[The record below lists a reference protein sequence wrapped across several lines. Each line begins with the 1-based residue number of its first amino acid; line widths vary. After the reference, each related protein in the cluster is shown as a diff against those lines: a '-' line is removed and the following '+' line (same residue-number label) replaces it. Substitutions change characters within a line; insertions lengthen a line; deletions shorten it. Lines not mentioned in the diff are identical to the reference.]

1 VDKVFPARDTP
12 DNARFPG
19 SFRVK
24 QDTLDPARANADVLL
39 WQAPARI
46 AIAMFLGLFELLF
59 QQLDILGGSDLW
71 VAITLVG
78 YVIAI
83 RLLSRRMRETGTAGN
98 LMVAATVFADLAFI
112 FGSTIASSPVA
123 YYARI
128 LVLSFFVLHSVESY
142 FGRTH
147 ATMTLLAVVVGYLV
161 AVRLGA
167 LVRGTPQDPIEEIWS
182 ISLFTTAALLLIV
195 QFGNI
200 QRRLE
205 HIVELFEWAE
215 EGDFS
220 RAYDVNTNTN
230 PESITR
236 VGRAYNRVRLQ
247 LASMVLTDPLTG
259 CLNRRGLD
267 QVLAREIARAGRT
280 GQQISLIAVDL
291 DHFKKVNDTYGHIT
305 GDVVLRELGMLLGQ
319 AARSGDM
326 VARTGGE
333 EFSILLPQ
341 TGPEGAYRMAVR
353 IWETVRNHAFMVNG
367 TRLKLTVSVGVVTSP
382 GVGGDAVAASLKER
396 ADVTLYAAKRG
407 GRDQVREWDDAFATS
422 LTPTHDVPL
431 VSNSRS

>member
-1 VDKVFPARDTP
+1 LEISARDTP
-12 DNARFPG
+12 TDARSPG
-19 SFRVK
+19 SFFRVK
-24 QDTLDPARANADVLL
+24 QDTQDPARANADVLL
-39 WQAPARI
+39 WQAPGRI

-59 QQLDILGGSDLW
+59 QQLNILGGSDLS
-71 VAITLVG
+71 VVIALVG
-78 YVIAI
+78 YVVAI
-83 RLLSRRMRETGTAGN
+83 RLLSRHMRETGKAGA
-98 LMVAATVFADLAFI
+98 LIVATTIFFDLAFI
-112 FGSTIASSPVA
+112 FASTIASSPVA
-123 YYARI
+123 YYERI

-147 ATMTLLAVVVGYLV
+147 ATITLLAVVVGYLV
-161 AVRLGA
+161 AVRVGA
-167 LVRGTPQDPIEEIWS
+167 LARGSPQDPIEELWS
-182 ISLFTTAALLLIV
+182 IALFTTAALLLIN

-220 RAYDVNTNTN
+220 RAYDVSANTN

-422 LTPTHDVPL
+422 LTPAHDVPM
-431 VSNSRS
+431 VGNSGS

>member
-1 VDKVFPARDTP
+1 M
-12 DNARFPG
+12 
-19 SFRVK
+19 K

-39 WQAPARI
+39 WQAPGRI

-71 VAITLVG
+71 VAAALVG

-98 LMVAATVFADLAFI
+98 LLIATTILADLAFI
-112 FGSTIASSPVA
+112 FVSTIASSPVG
-123 YYARI
+123 YYDRI
-128 LVLSFFVLHSVESY
+128 LILSFFVLHSVESY

-161 AVRLGA
+161 AVRVGA
-167 LVRGTPQDPIEEIWS
+167 IVHGAAQDPIEELWS
-182 ISLFTTAALLLIV
+182 ITLFTTAALLLIA

-220 RAYDVNTNTN
+220 RAYDVNTTTN

-247 LASMVLTDPLTG
+247 LASMVLTDPLTA

-422 LTPTHDVPL
+422 LTPAHDVPL
-431 VSNSRS
+431 VSNSGS

>member
-1 VDKVFPARDTP
+1 MHVFPVH
-12 DNARFPG
+12 
-19 SFRVK
+19 FRVK

-83 RLLSRRMRETGTAGN
+83 RLLSHRMREAGTAGN
-98 LMVAATVFADLAFI
+98 LMVAATVLADLAFI

-123 YYARI
+123 YYERI

-147 ATMTLLAVVVGYLV
+147 ATLTLLAVVVGYLV
-161 AVRLGA
+161 AVRVGSLMLG
-167 LVRGTPQDPIEEIWS
+167 TSQDPIEEIWS

-267 QVLAREIARAGRT
+267 QVLAREIARVGTHRAADLAHRRRPRSLQE
-280 GQQISLIAVDL
+280 GQRHVRP
-291 DHFKKVNDTYGHIT
+291 HHW
-305 GDVVLRELGMLLGQ
+305 RRR
-319 AARSGDM
+319 AA
-326 VARTGGE
+326 
-333 EFSILLPQ
+333 
-341 TGPEGAYRMAVR
+341 
-353 IWETVRNHAFMVNG
+353 
-367 TRLKLTVSVGVVTSP
+367 
-382 GVGGDAVAASLKER
+382 
-396 ADVTLYAAKRG
+396 
-407 GRDQVREWDDAFATS
+407 
-422 LTPTHDVPL
+422 
-431 VSNSRS
+431 

>member
-1 VDKVFPARDTP
+1 M
-12 DNARFPG
+12 
-19 SFRVK
+19 K

-71 VAITLVG
+71 VAIALVG

-98 LMVAATVFADLAFI
+98 VMVAATVLADLAFI

-123 YYARI
+123 YYSRI

-142 FGRTH
+142 FGRTP
-147 ATMTLLAVVVGYLV
+147 ATLTLLAVVVGYLV
-161 AVRLGA
+161 TARVGA
-167 LVRGTPQDPIEEIWS
+167 LVRGSAQDPIEEIWS

-367 TRLKLTVSVGVVTSP
+367 ARLKLTVSVGVVTSP
-382 GVGGDAVAASLKER
+382 GIGGDAVAASLKER

-422 LTPTHDVPL
+422 LTPAHDVPL
-431 VSNSRS
+431 VSSSGS

>member
-1 VDKVFPARDTP
+1 MFPARDTP
-12 DNARFPG
+12 DDARSPG
-19 SFRVK
+19 SLRVK

-83 RLLSRRMRETGTAGN
+83 RLLSSRMRETGTAGN
-98 LMVAATVFADLAFI
+98 LMVAATVLADLAFI

-147 ATMTLLAVVVGYLV
+147 ATLTLLAVVVGYLV